1 MIILKNKI
9 SRFSTDVMLRVYSL
23 KMIWNLA
30 FLCHTVLG
38 ELQILVSLGFELM
51 LHHNSQVHK
60 KLPEKQIIL
69 LTSTRSSTIFSINF
83 SIDSILRKKKRGG
96 YIIKDFASLS
106 TFFGLKLVLHLFIE
120 KQKVNPLLI
129 WYKIN
134 IF

>member
-69 LTSTRSSTIFSINF
+69 PLPGAQQYLVLISQLTLFSG
-83 SIDSILRKKKRGG
+83 KKRGG
-96 YIIKDFASLS
+96 LY
-106 TFFGLKLVLHLFIE
+106 
-120 KQKVNPLLI
+120 N
-129 WYKIN
+129 
-134 IF
+134 